1 MTHSV
6 AVALI
11 SHTARNDVSSSLI
24 SIAQLCGDSQFTFFT
39 NAHVQ
44 QALMK
49 KNMLLFKYCVT
60 FSKKCHLVPS
70 FNNLASSN
78 LELERL
84 VAVQTAK
91 KKQDKRINFTL
102 KLVQE
107 SEMILPGVKFSAV
120 QQSSSVVH

>member
-49 KNMLLFKYCVT
+49 KNMLLLKYCVT

-91 KKQDKRINFTL
+91 KTGQTNKFHAEIGARIRNDITWS
-102 KLVQE
+102 Q
-107 SEMILPGVKFSAV
+107 I
-120 QQSSSVVH
+120 